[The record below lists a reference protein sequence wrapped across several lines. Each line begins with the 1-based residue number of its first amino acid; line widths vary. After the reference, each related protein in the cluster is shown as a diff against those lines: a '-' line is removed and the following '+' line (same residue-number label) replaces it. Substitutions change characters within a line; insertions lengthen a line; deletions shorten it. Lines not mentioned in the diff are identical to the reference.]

1 MDRKRRQAWLRHGDG
16 RGVGLVVAALL
27 ALAAGVY
34 GAADDKAAVPVTPIA
49 DIRSLPAADLA
60 RTPPVRIRGV
70 VTRARQSSLFVQDAS
85 AGIYVNTARALV
97 RGVMPRD
104 VARPEIP
111 LGSEVEIEGLADP
124 GGFSPI
130 ILPRSLAV
138 LGPKP
143 LPEPRAFDADA
154 FFEGVM
160 DSQFVEATG
169 IVEDVAEQADHWR
182 LSLDHHSRPFLASI
196 SKAAFAGDPREFVNA
211 TVRVRGP
218 TSSIS
223 NTRGE
228 FLLPWVFVEQPDWIE
243 ILTPRPGSPFESP
256 ALPLEH
262 LARFHT
268 SARRGG
274 MVRTEGTVIHLVTDD
289 AAGREIFLQ
298 DGASGLR
305 VTTRSTEGVAVG
317 DRLEVA
323 GFVRSDG
330 HVAGL
335 AHAVVRRLSA
345 GPPPEPFAVT
355 PERIEAVNVDA
366 VKASVNADP
375 GDYNGCLIR
384 FPARLVDFQAEKH
397 WGTLVLSTGSTTVTA
412 EVAPEAFDRI
422 RALPAG
428 CEVVVTGI
436 ARLDWDLDPLDWPR
450 RSPRHLSLLVRSAD
464 DVVVLQRPSPWT
476 PRRLATLLGT
486 TLAALALTGAWVW
499 SLRRRRVELEGLV
512 QDRTRELVAAR
523 DREKQVEDE
532 ARLTLQQKLRASLAA
547 SAVAHEI
554 NQPLSRILLTSRLE
568 LDGGGDGREALRAI
582 VADADRVVTTIEKM
596 KVLLRNVETQHEEID
611 LAQVVRSSLFQVK
624 SLAASHGVTIRDTSP
639 PAGCRIRGDAVQLQ
653 FAITNLLRNAVE
665 AIGAAGGGAREIE
678 VAVARSAEAAVLTV
692 GDSGPGWPGGSL
704 DDALVSSTKPAG
716 TGVGL
721 FVVRTAVENH
731 GGTVTVGRS
740 RLGGAE
746 FRIVL
751 PSGEDTGGVR
761 DGGTHR

>member
-1 MDRKRRQAWLRHGDG
+1 MLREPTPTRPPRIRATPARH
-16 RGVGLVVAALL
+16 VLAGLLMLAAALQS
-27 ALAAGVY
+27 AAEE
-34 GAADDKAAVPVTPIA
+34 AAPTITPIA
-49 DIRSLPAADLA
+49 AIRSLATTDLA
-60 RTPPVRIRGV
+60 RNPVVRIRGV
-70 VTRARQSSLFVQDAS
+70 VTRARESSLFVQDES
-85 AGIYVNTARALV
+85 AGIYVNIARSLI

-104 VARPEIP
+104 VDRPEVP
-111 LGSEVEIEGLADP
+111 LGSAIEIVGVADP
-124 GGFSPI
+124 GGFSPL
-130 ILPRSLAV
+130 ILPRSLVV
-138 LGPKP
+138 LGPGS
-143 LPEPRAFDADA
+143 LPEPGAFDADA
-154 FFEGVM
+154 FFEGVA

-182 LSLDHHSRPFLASI
+182 LSLDLHSRPFLASI
-196 SKAAFAGDPREFVNA
+196 VKTAVTFDPRDLVNA

-228 FLLPWVFVEQPDWIE
+228 FLMPWVFVERPDWIE
-243 ILTPRPGSPFESP
+243 IITPRPCPPFASPK
-256 ALPLEH
+256 LPIER

-268 SARRGG
+268 KPRGG
-274 MVRTEGTVIHLVTDD
+274 AMVRTEGTVIHVVADD
-289 AAGREIFLQ
+289 AAGREIYLQ
-298 DGASGLR
+298 DNAGGLR

-323 GFVRSDG
+323 GFVRRDG

-335 AHAVVRRLSA
+335 AHAVVRRLNS
-345 GPPPEPFAVT
+345 GPPPEPFIVT
-355 PERIEAVNVDA
+355 PEQIEAVNMEA
-366 VKASVNADP
+366 VKASVNASP
-375 GDYNGCLIR
+375 SDYDGCLIR
-384 FPARLVDFQAEKH
+384 FPARLVDFQAEKY

-412 EVAPEAFDRI
+412 EVTPEAFGRI
-422 RALPAG
+422 RAVPIG
-428 CEVVVTGI
+428 SVVEVTGI
-436 ARLDWDLDPLDWPR
+436 ARMAWDIDPLDWPR
-450 RSPRHLSLLVRSAD
+450 RSPRHLSLLVRSSD
-464 DVVVLQRPSPWT
+464 DVVVLERPSPWT
-476 PRRLATLLGT
+476 ARRLAALLGT
-486 TLAALALTGAWVW
+486 TVTALTLMAAWAW
-499 SLRRRRVELEGLV
+499 SLRRRREELEGLV
-512 QDRTRELVAAR
+512 RDRTRELIAAR
-523 DREKQVEDE
+523 EREQEVEE
-532 ARLTLQQKLRASLAA
+532 QARLTLQKKLKASLAA

-568 LDGGGDGREALRAI
+568 LDGTGDGREALRTI

-596 KVLLRNVETQHEEID
+596 KVLLRNVETQHEEVD
-611 LAQVVRSSLFQVK
+611 LVQVVRSSLFQVK
-624 SLAASHGVTIRDTSP
+624 NLASSHGVVIRQSSP
-639 PAGCRIRGDAVQLQ
+639 PDGCRIRGDAVQLQ

-678 VAVARSAEAAVLTV
+678 VRVEPSAESAVLTV

-731 GGTVTVGRS
+731 GGTLTVGRS

-751 PSGEDTGGVR
+751 PSGEDVGGVR